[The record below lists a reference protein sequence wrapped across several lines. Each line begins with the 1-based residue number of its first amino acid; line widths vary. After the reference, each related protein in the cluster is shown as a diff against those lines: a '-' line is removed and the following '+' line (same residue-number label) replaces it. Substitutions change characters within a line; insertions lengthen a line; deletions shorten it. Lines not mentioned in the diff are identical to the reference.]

1 MPVAG
6 EFWRPT
12 ATCLLLACLFLA
24 AVPVR
29 AQSVGEAVVKAGFL
43 LNFAKFTQWSR
54 QRDKLLMC
62 SPSTQVLGGQFA
74 LLQGRLVDSRDV
86 EVRQGVASADWR
98 GCDLLFLTESDEG
111 RADVILRAVAGAPVL
126 TVADFP
132 GFLHLGGMMVL
143 RLEDSRVR
151 FDVNL
156 VAVERGGLVL
166 NNQMVKLAGRVLQ

>member
-1 MPVAG
+1 MPDARG
-6 EFWRPT
+6 FWRHT
-12 ATCLLLACLFLA
+12 AAWLTLVCLFSTA
-24 AVPVR
+24 APLR
-29 AQSVGEAVVKAGFL
+29 AQSVGEVVVKAGFL

-74 LLQGRLVDSRDV
+74 LLQGRLVDGRDV

-132 GFLHLGGMMVL
+132 GFSHLGGMIVL
-143 RLEDSRVR
+143 RFEGSRVR